1 MFEFY
6 FHEFVSAPFQI
17 CSRKKK
23 VSSARDFNPNLLPT
37 VWQSFT
43 ISKVQKNNHIVK
55 PKVAKWTVH
64 CHRYQQ
70 ALVKFQL
77 TLSPWWGFSRSS
89 RDLHL
94 RCQRM
99 LPRQIPI
106 LLSQHSWGF
115 HGLSLLQ
122 MAIYRST
129 WWKIIRICINTR
141 SLYPNSCMHGHL
153 FTHYIHVLS
162 NLYIHITGQV
172 CSYAFGTKYTKAS
185 KTNTVKEKLKACP
198 QDASIFKWAFFVL
211 FTLLIQM
218 SIAILYQTVHL

>member
-1 MFEFY
+1 M
-6 FHEFVSAPFQI
+6 
-17 CSRKKK
+17 
-23 VSSARDFNPNLLPT
+23 
-37 VWQSFT
+37 
-43 ISKVQKNNHIVK
+43 
-55 PKVAKWTVH
+55 H

-129 WWKIIRICINTR
+129 WSKIIRICINTR

-153 FTHYIHVLS
+153 FTHYIYVLS
-162 NLYIHITGQV
+162 NWYIYITGQV

-185 KTNTVKEKLKACP
+185 KTNTVTEKLKACH
-198 QDASIFKWAFFVL
+198 QDASIFKWAFFLL

-218 SIAILYQTVHL
+218 SMLFCIKLFIFKKKLIWK